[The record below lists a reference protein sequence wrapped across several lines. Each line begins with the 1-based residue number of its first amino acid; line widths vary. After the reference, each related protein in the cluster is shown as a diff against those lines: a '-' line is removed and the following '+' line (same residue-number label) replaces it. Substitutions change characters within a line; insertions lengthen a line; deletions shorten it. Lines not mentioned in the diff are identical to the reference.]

1 MATIRDIAEK
11 AKVSNATVSRV
22 LNFDD
27 TLSVSDET
35 KRRIFQIADE
45 LEYIPIRRRN
55 NKKAKSVGI
64 INWYDSQKELGDP
77 YYMYIRL
84 AIEKKCDEYGYEYH
98 RFDYLNVTEEFNKMD
113 GIIAI
118 GKYDQDELNLLAA
131 SNDKLVVVDYSPGD
145 EFDSVILDFKDAM
158 EQILAHLYEN
168 GHRHIGY
175 IGGKEYYNNGK
186 EVFDFRY
193 EYFKEFL
200 MVRNLFS
207 EKDCFFGEFSHK
219 DGYKMMQEALD
230 TKDVPTAFFC
240 GSDSLAVGA
249 YKAVYEKGLKIP
261 KDISIIGFNDL
272 PGSKYMVPSLTS
284 IRIYT
289 EYLGEAS
296 VELLKDSMKKN
307 RPYTKKVLIPVK
319 LKIRESVQN
328 LNEKLD

>member
-45 LEYIPIRRRN
+45 MEYVPIRRRKS
-55 NKKAKSVGI
+55 KKTKSVGI

-77 YYMYIRL
+77 YYLYIRL
-84 AIEKKCDEYGYEYH
+84 AVEKKCEEFGFEYQ
-98 RFDYLNVTEEFNKMD
+98 RFDHSEMTDEFKKMD

-118 GKYDQDELNLLAA
+118 GKYDLDELNYLA
-131 SNDKLVVVDYSPGD
+131 SYNEKFVVVDYSPGD
-145 EFDSVILDFKDAM
+145 EFNSVMLDFKDAM
-158 EQILAHLYEN
+158 MQVLTYLYDK

-175 IGGKEYYNNGK
+175 VGGKEFYNNGK
-186 EVFDFRY
+186 EVFDFRH
-193 EYFKEFL
+193 EYFKEFM
-200 MVRNLFS
+200 MVNHIFS
-207 EKDCFFGEFSHK
+207 EEDCYFGEFSHK
-219 DGYKMMQEALD
+219 DGYRLMQEAL
-230 TKDVPTAFFC
+230 TKEELPTAFFC

-249 YKAVYEKGLKIP
+249 YKAIHEKGLEIP
-261 KDISIIGFNDL
+261 KDISIVGFNDL

-296 VELLKDSMKKN
+296 VELLKESMKDKKS
-307 RPYTKKVLIPVK
+307 YTKKVLIPIK
-319 LKIRESVQN
+319 LKVRESVKD
-328 LNEKLD
+328 LNP

>member
-27 TLSVSDET
+27 SLSVSDET
-35 KRRIFQIADE
+35 KRRIFEIADE
-45 LEYIPIRRRN
+45 LEYIPLRRR
-55 NKKAKSVGI
+55 KIRKAKSVGI

-84 AIEKKCDEYGYEYH
+84 AVEKKCDEFGFEYH
-98 RFDYLNVTEEFNKMD
+98 RFDHSDVTQEFNKMD

-118 GKYDQDELNLLAA
+118 GKYDQDELKQFMNF
-131 SNDKLVVVDYSPGD
+131 NEKLVVVDYSPSD
-145 EFDSVILDFKDAM
+145 EFDTVMLDFKDAM
-158 EQILAHLYEN
+158 EQILFHLYEK

-175 IGGKEYYNNGK
+175 IGGKEFYNNGN
-186 EVFDFRY
+186 EVYDFRH

-200 MVRNLFS
+200 MVRNLYS
-207 EKDCFFGEFSHK
+207 KKDCYFGEFSHK
-219 DGYKMMQEALD
+219 DGYRLMQEALAGENI
-230 TKDVPTAFFC
+230 PTAFFC

-249 YKAVYEKGLKIP
+249 YKAIHEKGLAIP
-261 KDISIIGFNDL
+261 KDISIVGFNDL

-296 VELLKDSMKKN
+296 VELLKESMK
-307 RPYTKKVLIPVK
+307 RIF
-319 LKIRESVQN
+319 QQ
-328 LNEKLD
+328 